1 MPTKHFY
8 LDNDKTHLIELRW
21 ELFWKNLTISENGQ
35 VIGQVKNQS
44 ALRAAPTFSLADGR
58 SLTVQLRRVLMSED
72 LEVLIDGEPVAGSSS
87 HPAERF
93 KQALY
98 TLLLL
103 AAFNGILGIVA
114 EIGDV
119 DLFRALGLGY
129 GTVVVGMVYLGLY
142 WWAKN
147 QLSSLALHIAIGIL
161 VLDFVFAI
169 VYAANSQSSNSPGTG
184 IVMRIIFC
192 TLLYKGTQGAKQ
204 LKAQQAELDLA

>member
-1 MPTKHFY
+1 MGPI
-8 LDNDKTHLIELRW
+8 LE
-21 ELFWKNLTISENGQ
+21 NLTIAENGHI
-35 VIGQVKNQS
+35 VGQVKNQA
-44 ALRAAPTFSLADGR
+44 ALRTASTFPLADGR

-114 EIGDV
+114 EIVDV
-119 DLFRALGLGY
+119 ELFKALGLGY

-147 QLSSLALHIAIGIL
+147 QFSSVALYIAIGIL
-161 VLDFVFAI
+161 ILDFILAV
-169 VYAANSQSSNSPGTG
+169 VYATDSQAPNTPGAG
-184 IVMRIIFC
+184 VLMRVIFC
-192 TLLYKGTQGAKQ
+192 TLLYKGAQGAKQ
-204 LKAQQAELDLA
+204 LKASQTEVDLA